1 MTEPFRYLF
10 RVRYGECDAQG
21 IVFNARWGDYVDIAV
36 TEFARALFDG
46 DLGGDWKLVKQ
57 TLEWRASAR
66 FDDVLVA
73 RVRTLR
79 VGTTSFAIAT
89 EFRRLGADSAL
100 ALAETIYVM
109 TGPDSAKRPVPDPAR
124 AALERGAPGVVVDH
138 AGALR

>member
-1 MTEPFRYLF
+1 MTEPFRFLF
-10 RVRYGECDAQG
+10 RVRYGECDAQS

-36 TEFARALFDG
+36 TELARALFDG

-66 FDDVLVA
+66 FDDVLEA

-89 EFRRLGADSAL
+89 EFRRFGAEPVL
-100 ALAETIYVM
+100 VLAETIYVM
-109 TGPDSAKRPVPDPAR
+109 TGPDGAKRAIPDAAR
-124 AALERGAPGVVVDH
+124 ASLERGAPGVVVDH
-138 AGALR
+138 AGTAR